1 MGHVRV
7 EMKNR
12 GESMQKVYI
21 FDLDGTLVDSMPVGI
36 GIVLG
41 FLDEKGISY
50 PDDIVTTLTPL
61 GYKGSAQYIA
71 DHLPGGYDAEKI
83 YEHFKAETLRAYG
96 ETIPLKANVK
106 ETLEKLKAQGCRL
119 NVLTASPQLLTD
131 ICMKRLRVYDL
142 FENVWSIEAFGMSKA
157 DEAIYVEAAR
167 RLGVT
172 PEECIMADDN
182 LNVLK
187 TAKKVGMAT
196 VGVYDES
203 SKDVMEEMR
212 AIADKYVM
220 DFAELV
226 I

>member
-1 MGHVRV
+1 
-7 EMKNR
+7 
-12 GESMQKVYI
+12 MQKVYI

-61 GYKGSAQYIA
+61 GYKGSAKYIA
-71 DHLPGGYDAEKI
+71 DHLTGGYQVEKI

-96 ETIPLKANVK
+96 ETIPLKAHVK
-106 ETLEKLKAQGCRL
+106 ETLEGLKAQGYRL

-131 ICMKRLRVYDL
+131 ICTKRLGVYDL
-142 FENVWSIEAFGMSKA
+142 FENVWSIDAFGLTKA
-157 DEAIYVEAAR
+157 DEEIYLEAAR
-167 RLGVT
+167 RLGVS

-196 VGVYDES
+196 VGVYDDS

-212 AIADKYVM
+212 AIADKYVV

-226 I
+226 

>member
-1 MGHVRV
+1 
-7 EMKNR
+7 
-12 GESMQKVYI
+12 MQKVYI

-50 PDDIVTTLTPL
+50 PDNIVTTLTPL

-83 YEHFKAETLRAYG
+83 YEHFKSETLRAYG

-131 ICMKRLRVYDL
+131 ICMKRLCVYDL
-142 FENVWSIEAFGMSKA
+142 FENVWSIDAFGMSKA

-196 VGVYDES
+196 VGVYDDS

-212 AIADKYVM
+212 QVADKYVM

>member
-1 MGHVRV
+1 
-7 EMKNR
+7 
-12 GESMQKVYI
+12 MQKVYI

-41 FLDEKGISY
+41 FLDERGISY

-61 GYKGSAQYIA
+61 GYKGSAKYIA
-71 DHLPGGYDAEKI
+71 DHLTGGYQVEQI
-83 YEHFKAETLRAYG
+83 YEYFKAETLRAYG

-106 ETLEKLKAQGCRL
+106 ETLEGLKERGYRL

-131 ICMKRLRVYDL
+131 ICTKRLGVYDL
-142 FENVWSIEAFGMSKA
+142 FENVWSIEAFGLSKA
-157 DEAIYVEAAR
+157 DEGIYLEAAK
-167 RLGVT
+167 RLGVS

-196 VGVYDES
+196 VGVYDDS

-212 AIADKYVM
+212 QVADKYVI

-226 I
+226 

>member
-1 MGHVRV
+1 
-7 EMKNR
+7 
-12 GESMQKVYI
+12 MQKVYI

-142 FENVWSIEAFGMSKA
+142 FENVWSIDTFGMSKA
-157 DEAIYVEAAR
+157 DEAIYVEATR

-212 AIADKYVM
+212 QVADKYVM

-226 I
+226 

>member
-1 MGHVRV
+1 
-7 EMKNR
+7 
-12 GESMQKVYI
+12 MQKVYI

-142 FENVWSIEAFGMSKA
+142 FENVWSIDAFGMSKA

-196 VGVYDES
+196 VGVYDDS

>member
-1 MGHVRV
+1 
-7 EMKNR
+7 
-12 GESMQKVYI
+12 MQKVYI

-41 FLDEKGISY
+41 FLDERGISY

-61 GYKGSAQYIA
+61 GYKGSAKYIA
-71 DHLPGGYDAEKI
+71 DHLTGGYQVEQI
-83 YEHFKAETLRAYG
+83 YEYFKAETLRAYG

-106 ETLEKLKAQGCRL
+106 ETLEGLKERGYRL

-131 ICMKRLRVYDL
+131 ICTKRLGVYDL
-142 FENVWSIEAFGMSKA
+142 FENVWSIEAFGLSKA
-157 DEAIYVEAAR
+157 DEEIYLEAAK
-167 RLGVT
+167 RLGVS

-196 VGVYDES
+196 VGVYDDS

-212 AIADKYVM
+212 QVADKYVI

-226 I
+226 